1 MSLLLSNFYGHYD
14 FQVITCEISG
24 CFEGS
29 TIVISSCI
37 SEMWDILNQFNWS
50 YSQISDENATS
61 PLAYF
66 WKEPPPP
73 LIHSDISPF
82 NSNVVID

>member
-1 MSLLLSNFYGHYD
+1 MESTLSICKNNSLHTIFLMSLLLSNFHGHYD

-37 SEMWDILNQFNWS
+37 SEMWDILNHFNWS
-50 YSQISDENATS
+50 SSG
-61 PLAYF
+61 F
-66 WKEPPPP
+66 
-73 LIHSDISPF
+73 
-82 NSNVVID
+82 VIKGLHCI

>member
-1 MSLLLSNFYGHYD
+1 MAITIFKS
-14 FQVITCEISG
+14 TCEISG

-50 YSQISDENATS
+50 SSG
-61 PLAYF
+61 F
-66 WKEPPPP
+66 
-73 LIHSDISPF
+73 
-82 NSNVVID
+82 VIKGLHCI